1 MAIGFRFH
9 FNVFIMPIPPPHL
22 PPPLLLFFENQI
34 FWKIDE
40 FSIEV
45 AREDVLRGRTKDA
58 RPRKRGHGMGD
69 KEEGKE
75 QQRKEK

>member
-1 MAIGFRFH
+1 MDFD
-9 FNVFIMPIPPPHL
+9 FILMFLSCPSPHL

-75 QQRKEK
+75 QQSKEK